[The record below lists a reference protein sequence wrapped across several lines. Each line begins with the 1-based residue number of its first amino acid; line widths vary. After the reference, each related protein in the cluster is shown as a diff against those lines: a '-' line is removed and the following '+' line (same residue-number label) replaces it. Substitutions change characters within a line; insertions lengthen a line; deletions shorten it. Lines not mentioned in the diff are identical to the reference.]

1 MSARVALHLD
11 GKELHATVREG
22 SDPGAEILM
31 LAGFADCE
39 ELIASMLERYAEEA
53 DHKAKS
59 IVLQGSGRDFEVR
72 AMVLREAAL
81 AVRLGQHRREV
92 EA

>member
-39 ELIASMLERYAEEA
+39 ELIASMLERLANEEEG
-53 DHKAKS
+53 K
-59 IVLQGSGRDFEVR
+59 IVGWSPEMQARQTR
-72 AMVLREAAL
+72 AQVLREAAL

-92 EA
+92 ET